1 MNSAAT
7 EACASYGRQVTTT
20 TAPVSS
26 RTELLAAAAALTT
39 VVLWASAFV
48 AIRHVGK
55 DFSPGPLALGRL
67 LIGTVLLGGLLL
79 ARRSTSWR
87 RPRGRDW
94 LPLIVSGV
102 LWFGA
107 YNVSLN
113 AAEQRVDAGTA
124 SMLVNI
130 SPLLIALLAGTL
142 LGEGFPAQVLVG
154 SLVAFAGVLV
164 IGTASSSGG
173 AEFWGVVLCLVAA
186 AVYSVAVVT
195 LKPILG
201 RLPALQ
207 VTWICCVAG
216 FVACLPFGP
225 ALIRETGDSSASGFW
240 WLVFLGALP
249 TAVAFTT
256 WAYALA
262 RTSAGKLGVT
272 TYLVPPI
279 AIVLAWVLL
288 GETPALLAV
297 LGGALCL
304 VGVTISRRRPRQG

>member
-1 MNSAAT
+1 MS
-7 EACASYGRQVTTT
+7 TTT
-20 TAPVSS
+20 TAAS

-67 LIGTVLLGGLLL
+67 LIGTVLLGVLLV
-79 ARRSTSWR
+79 ARRTTSWQ
-87 RPRGRDW
+87 RPRRRDW
-94 LPLIVSGV
+94 LPMVVSGV
-102 LWFGA
+102 LWFGG
-107 YNVSLN
+107 YNVALN

-124 SMLVNI
+124 SMLINV
-130 SPLLIALLAGTL
+130 SPLVIGLLAGVL
-142 LGEGFPAQVLVG
+142 LHEGFPAQVVLG

-164 IGTASSSGG
+164 IGTASSSGQ
-173 AEFWGVVLCLVAA
+173 AEVWGVVLCLMAA
-186 AVYSVAVVT
+186 VVYSVALVT
-195 LKPILG
+195 LKPVLG

-207 VTWICCVAG
+207 VTWICCAAG

-225 ALIRETGDSSASGFW
+225 ALVDETGGSSASGLW

-256 WAYALA
+256 WNYALA
-262 RTSAGKLGVT
+262 RTSAGRLGVT

-279 AIVLAWVLL
+279 TIVLAWVLL
-288 GETPALLAV
+288 GETPALLSVA
-297 LGGALCL
+297 GGALCL
-304 VGVTISRRRPRQG
+304 VGVTISRRRPRSS

>member
-1 MNSAAT
+1 M
-7 EACASYGRQVTTT
+7 TTT
-20 TAPVSS
+20 PA
-26 RTELLAAAAALTT
+26 RTELLAAGAALTT

-87 RPRGRDW
+87 RPGGRDW
-94 LPLIVSGV
+94 LPLIASGV

-107 YNVSLN
+107 YNVLLN

-124 SMLVNI
+124 SMLVNV
-130 SPLLIALLAGTL
+130 SPLVIGLLAGVRL
-142 LGEGFPAQVLVG
+142 KEGFAAQVVLG
-154 SLVAFAGVLV
+154 SLVAFAGVLI
-164 IGTASSSGG
+164 IGTASSSGH
-173 AEFWGVVLCLVAA
+173 AEVWGVVLCIVAA
-186 AVYSVAVVT
+186 VVYSVALVT
-195 LKPILG
+195 LKPVLG

-207 VTWICCVAG
+207 VTWICCAIG

-225 ALIRETGDSSASGFW
+225 ALVRETGDSSASGFW

-256 WAYALA
+256 WTYALA
-262 RTSAGKLGVT
+262 RTGAAKLGVT

-288 GETPALLAV
+288 GETPALLSIV
-297 LGGALCL
+297 GGALCL
-304 VGVTISRRRPRQG
+304 VGVTISRRRPRVR